1 MAASASTRTKRRT
14 RQAETPASTIAK
26 WLCVAS
32 GKGGNGKTSTTLN
45 IAVFAAHA
53 GLKVCMVDLDR
64 QRTLGRWHERRDPA
78 APEVMLYV
86 STVSEVQQAIS
97 DIDAVD
103 DIDLV
108 IVDTPPSL
116 DEHPAEVALLLRRSD
131 FVLVPTTQ
139 GTADLD
145 SVIEW
150 MALLKRQGA
159 KSAFLINRAQRNFAT
174 YRDARNRLVRVG
186 DLCPVD
192 IRQLEDVQ
200 RTHTLGVGVL
210 EMARSAAAEDYQGL
224 WDYLRNQLGMGI
236 SE

>member
-1 MAASASTRTKRRT
+1 M
-14 RQAETPASTIAK
+14 AK

-64 QRTLGRWHERRDPA
+64 QRTLGRWHERRDPL
-78 APEVMLYV
+78 APEIMLYV
-86 STVSEVQQAIS
+86 GIVPEVQQAIS
-97 DIDAVD
+97 DIDTVD

-116 DEHPAEVALLLRRSD
+116 DEHPADVARLLQRSD

-150 MALLKRQGA
+150 MALLKRQGI

-200 RTHTLGVGVL
+200 RTHTIGVGVL

-224 WDYLRNQLGMGI
+224 WDYLRNQMGMGI
-236 SE
+236 LE

>member
-1 MAASASTRTKRRT
+1 VAVTTVDRPKGKLK
-14 RQAETPASTIAK
+14 QAEQQSARTVK

-32 GKGGNGKTSTTLN
+32 GKGGNGKTSTSLN

-53 GLKVCMVDLDR
+53 GLKVCLVDLDR
-64 QRTLGRWHERRDPA
+64 QRTLGRWHERRSAA
-78 APEVMLYV
+78 APKIWFCGGTLPQI
-86 STVSEVQQAIS
+86 QQTIFNV
-97 DIDAVD
+97 DALDGV
-103 DIDLV
+103 DLV

-116 DEHPAEVALLLRRSD
+116 DEHPAEVHRLLHRSD

-150 MALLKRQGA
+150 ATLLKREGVR
-159 KSAFLINRAQRNFAT
+159 SACLINRAQRTFAT

-200 RTHTLGVGVL
+200 RTHTLGVGCL
-210 EMARSAAAEDYQGL
+210 EMSRSPAITDYQGL
-224 WDYLRNQLGMGI
+224 WDYLRNQMGI
-236 SE
+236 AR

>member
-1 MAASASTRTKRRT
+1 MATLRATRAKGQAQ
-14 RQAETPASTIAK
+14 QAEKSTSKTAK

-32 GKGGNGKTSTTLN
+32 GKGGNGQTSTSLN

-64 QRTLGRWHERRDPA
+64 QRTLGRWHERRNPV
-78 APEVMLYV
+78 APEIMLYV
-86 STVSEVQQAIS
+86 GTVPEVQQAIT
-97 DIDAVD
+97 DINAVD
-103 DIDLV
+103 NIDVV

-116 DEHPAEVALLLRRSD
+116 DEHPAEVARLLRRSD

-150 MALLKRQGA
+150 MALLKRQGTKA
-159 KSAFLINRAQRNFAT
+159 AFLLNRAQRNFAT

-200 RTHTLGVGVL
+200 RTHTLGAGVL

-224 WDYLRNQLGMGI
+224 WDYLRNQMGI